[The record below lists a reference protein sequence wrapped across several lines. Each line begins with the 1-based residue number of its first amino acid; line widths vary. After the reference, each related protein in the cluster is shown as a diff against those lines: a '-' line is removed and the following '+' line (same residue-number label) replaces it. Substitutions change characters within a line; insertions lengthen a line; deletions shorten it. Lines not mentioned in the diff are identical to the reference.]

1 MRAAAALTAL
11 CLLRAA
17 AAAGAEPPWGSAAAR
32 AAASAAANDAS
43 APFVVLTRAGGDSAA
58 TLADVCNRSAFPA
71 QPYDGSEAASA
82 LHRPALG
89 CRLLLGA
96 ACRRLYR
103 TALSG
108 FAGSFRPSALRALH
122 GCAPGLMAHIE
133 LDGLVTR
140 LAPAASPPALPAP
153 KGVPWN
159 LDRIDQRDT
168 PLNGMYAPGPSS
180 TKGGGV
186 QVFVV
191 DSGIRGTHAEFA
203 DAASGAS
210 RAVPGFDFVTDSLPK
225 ACADCDGHG
234 THVAGTV
241 GGASVGV
248 AANATLHCVRVLDCA
263 GNGQMSDVIAA
274 LDWVTALPARPAVA
288 VLSLGVARGDWS
300 AALEAAVRGAVQ
312 RGGVFVAVAAGNSG
326 GDACA
331 MTPASVPDAFTVG
344 ASDLPPRQRDITA
357 PPSPDGLYSYGDTG
371 TCLDVFAPGTDV
383 LSACGGANRCANP
396 GDNAYARASGTSMAA
411 PHVAGA
417 AALYLSRRPNA
428 LPNEVA
434 AALLAAATPG
444 RLRGSMLPGT
454 PNLLLYA
461 GVAAPVAPPAVA
473 AQAGPPAA
481 FAAFAPANAAQ

>member
-1 MRAAAALTAL
+1 MRAAAALVAL
-11 CLLRAA
+11 CALRA
-17 AAAGAEPPWGSAAAR
+17 AAAGAEPPWGSDAAR
-32 AAASAAANDAS
+32 AAASAAANDAP
-43 APFVVLTRAGGDSAA
+43 APFVVLTRAGGSNAA

-71 QPYDGSEAASA
+71 QLYDGSEASSPP
-82 LHRPALG
+82 HRPQLG

-122 GCAPGLMAHIE
+122 GCAPALMAHIE
-133 LDGLVTR
+133 LDAAVTR

-153 KGVPWN
+153 KAVPWS

-168 PLNGMYAPGPSS
+168 PLDGAYAPAPSGNS
-180 TKGGGV
+180 GRGV
-186 QVFVV
+186 SVFVI

-203 DAASGAS
+203 DGVSGAS
-210 RAVPGFDFVTDSLPK
+210 RAVPGFDFVTDTLPK

-241 GGASVGV
+241 GGLRTGV
-248 AANATLHCVRVLDCA
+248 AANATLHCVRVLDCG

-274 LDWVTALPARPAVA
+274 LDWVTAQQARPAVA

-312 RGGVFVAVAAGNSG
+312 RGGVFVAVAAGNSA

-331 MTPASVPDAFTVG
+331 MAPASVPDAFTVG
-344 ASDLPPRQRDITA
+344 ASDLPPRQRDTGA
-357 PPSPDGLYSYGDTG
+357 PAGADGLYSYGDTG

-417 AALYLSRRPNA
+417 AALYLSRRPSA
-428 LPNEVA
+428 LPEEVA
-434 AALLAAATPG
+434 AALRAAATPG

-461 GVAAPVAPPAVA
+461 GTAPLPPPAVA
-473 AQAGPPAA
+473 AQAGPAS
-481 FAAFAPANAAQ
+481 APSAR

>member
-1 MRAAAALTAL
+1 MRAAAALAAL
-11 CLLRAA
+11 CVLRAA
-17 AAAGAEPPWGSAAAR
+17 AAASAEPPWGSAAAR

-71 QPYDGSEAASA
+71 QPYDGSEAASP

-122 GCAPGLMAHIE
+122 GCAPALMAHIE
-133 LDGLVTR
+133 LDDVVTR
-140 LAPAASPPALPAP
+140 LAPASSPPALPAP
-153 KGVPWN
+153 KAVPWN

-168 PLNGMYAPGPSS
+168 PLDGVYAPAPNSN
-180 TKGGGV
+180 KGGGV
-186 QVFVV
+186 AVFVI

-203 DAASGAS
+203 DGASGAS
-210 RAVPGFDFVTDSLPK
+210 RAVPGYDFVTDALPK

-241 GGASVGV
+241 GGLRTGV
-248 AANATLHCVRVLDCA
+248 APNATLHCVRVLDCG

-274 LDWVTALPARPAVA
+274 LDWVTAQPVRPAVA

-312 RGGVFVAVAAGNSG
+312 RGGVFVAVAAGNSA

-331 MTPASVPDAFTVG
+331 MAPASVPDAFTVG
-344 ASDLPPRQRDITA
+344 ASDLPPRQRDATA
-357 PPSPDGLYSYGDTG
+357 QPGADGLYSYGDTG

-383 LSACGGANRCANP
+383 LSACGGANRCATP

-417 AALYLSRRPNA
+417 AALYLSRRPSA
-428 LPNEVA
+428 LPEEVA
-434 AALLAAATPG
+434 AALRAAASPG
-444 RLRGSMLPGT
+444 RLRGNMLPGT

-461 GVAAPVAPPAVA
+461 GVVPATPPAIA
-473 AQAGPPAA
+473 AKAGPPAA
-481 FAAFAPANAAQ
+481 FTDFAPSSDAAP